1 MVNLKIIFRS
11 RRYSDLKQS
20 GDTREGETGG
30 RGRGEREGEGGRES
44 NNFKYL
50 GYTLQKTQ
58 GQMQG
63 AYKAYLRLS

>member
-1 MVNLKIIFRS
+1 M
-11 RRYSDLKQS
+11 KQS

-44 NNFKYL
+44 NIFKYL